1 MSKKYFI
8 VADVHGFYDE
18 MIKALDGAGFDIN
31 NPMHIFVSLGDL
43 LDRGPDPIKCLEF
56 VNSLP
61 EDRKILIKG
70 NHEDLM
76 EEMIARRKSNQHDWH
91 NGTIQTALD
100 LAGYGLTSFV
110 ESDVFDAMRKHPD
123 YNEYINSTVDYYE
136 DDKHIFVHG
145 WIPCKSN
152 DSNMYHARGIKYT
165 FDENW
170 RNGDWKYARWING
183 ADAWNQGV
191 RVGGK
196 TIYCGHWHC
205 SWPRAHI
212 DHTGVE
218 FDNEYSINPSHRKAD
233 FSPWYNDGIC
243 CIDSC
248 CAYSHKINCV
258 VIEQE

>member
-8 VADVHGFYDE
+8 ISDIHSYFNQ
-18 MIKALDGAGFDIN
+18 MIDALNNAGFDKN
-31 NPMHIFVSLGDL
+31 NCEHIFVSLGDL

-70 NHEDLM
+70 NHETLLEDCLYN
-76 EEMIARRKSNQHDWH
+76 KYFTKYDFS
-91 NGTIQTALD
+91 NGTADTVVLLGD
-100 LAGYGLTSFV
+100 FLCV
-110 ESDVFDAMRKHPD
+110 DDVTEVFQRAKNNAEWKKYKKSLM
-123 YNEYINSTVDYYE
+123 DYYE

-170 RNGDWKYARWING
+170 RNGDWKSARWING

-191 RVGGK
+191 RVDGK

-218 FDNEYSINPSHRKAD
+218 FDNKYSINPSHRKAD

-248 CAYSHKINCV
+248 CSYSHKINCV

>member
-8 VADVHGFYDE
+8 LSDVHSYFNQ
-18 MIKALDGAGFDIN
+18 MIDALNNSGFDKN
-31 NPMHIFVSLGDL
+31 NCEHIFVSLGDL

-61 EDRKILIKG
+61 EDRAILIKG
-70 NHEDLM
+70 NHETLLEDCL
-76 EEMIARRKSNQHDWH
+76 ANKYFTKYDYS
-91 NGTIQTALD
+91 NGTMDTVMALGD
-100 LAGYGLTSFV
+100 SLFITNSDKMFQLAKNNSEWVNY
-110 ESDVFDAMRKHPD
+110 RKYLRD
-123 YNEYINSTVDYYE
+123 FYE
-136 DDKHIFVHG
+136 DEKNVFVHG

-152 DSNMYHARGIKYT
+152 NPNMYHTREIKYT

-170 RNGDWKYARWING
+170 REGDWERARWING

-191 RVGGK
+191 RIDGK

-218 FDNEYSINPSHRKAD
+218 FDNKYSTNPSHRKAD

-248 CAYSHKINCV
+248 CSYSHKINCV